1 MGTLTKLAI
10 VLALGIFSVVLQGT
24 LFKVL
29 FGFNFFVPHLLLI
42 ISVLIAFLQPNSF
55 GAVCCF
61 LLGLL
66 ADFSSVVL
74 IGPWAAAFVV
84 VFFVVSIFSQK
95 LFYDSGFTAFV
106 VVFVMT
112 LLASS
117 IYLGLELQF
126 KKIDTSIFDLSSSLL
141 LEAFISA
148 CFAPLI
154 FPVIGAFLSRRFGPI
169 AK

>member
-1 MGTLTKLAI
+1 MSTLTKFAFI
-10 VLALGIFSVVLQGT
+10 LALGIFSVVLQGT

-42 ISVLIAFLQPNSF
+42 ISVLVAFLQPNLF
-55 GAVCCF
+55 GAFACF
-61 LLGLL
+61 FLGLL

-84 VFFVVSIFSQK
+84 VFLVVSLFSQK
-95 LFYDSGFTAFV
+95 LFYDSGFTAFI

-126 KKIDTSIFDLSSSLL
+126 KKIDTSILDLSSSLF

-154 FPVIGAFLSRRFGPI
+154 FPFLGEFLSRRFGQVS
-169 AK
+169 K